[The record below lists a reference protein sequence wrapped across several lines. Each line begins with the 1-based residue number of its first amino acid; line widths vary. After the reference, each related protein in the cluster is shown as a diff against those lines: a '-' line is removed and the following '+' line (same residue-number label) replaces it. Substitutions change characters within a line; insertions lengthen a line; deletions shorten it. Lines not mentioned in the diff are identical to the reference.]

1 MTSIRDT
8 YSYDPYYI
16 GPRDHPAED
25 PYERTGSPV
34 LSDDLDNE
42 DSQTMLPSTTRDG
55 RNQTYSSVPHS
66 SASWQPPA
74 RYTDNPSYVPSPRQ
88 QSRTNQSASYGTYES
103 GDPFADPPSR
113 PERYYSHGSAPSQP
127 YNTAQ
132 SGRGFDPEKYSPR
145 SSIFGMQR
153 RNFVILL
160 CVAAAVIVAIV
171 VAATVKD
178 VSHLMSNSTSS
189 TSALDDVDA
198 KGILSSSATSDTTS
212 SSLTAAPTVFMGW
225 HNSTNSTY
233 IYPNSTVTASTTAAP
248 SSNITRHY
256 YF

>member
-1 MTSIRDT
+1 MR
-8 YSYDPYYI
+8 
-16 GPRDHPAED
+16 
-25 PYERTGSPV
+25 
-34 LSDDLDNE
+34 
-42 DSQTMLPSTTRDG
+42 PSTTRDG
-55 RNQTYSSVPHS
+55 RSQTYSSVP
-66 SASWQPPA
+66 QPPA
-74 RYTDNPSYVPSPRQ
+74 RYTDNPSYVQSPRQ

-113 PERYYSHGSAPSQP
+113 PERFYSHGSAPQQP

-145 SSIFGMQR
+145 SRIFGMQR

-171 VAATVKD
+171 VSATVKN

-189 TSALDDVDA
+189 TSALDEVAA
-198 KGILSSSATSDTTS
+198 KGSSSILSSSASSETTTS
-212 SSLTAAPTVFMGW
+212 SPTAAPTVFMGW
-225 HNSTNSTY
+225 HNTTNATY
-233 IYPNSTVTASTTAAP
+233 IYPNSTVSASTTASP
-248 SSNITRHY
+248 SSNITGHY